1 MSETFNSSREQEEE
15 DFFEYID
22 NEDIDKI
29 NEILLKKIEIWNYRS
44 KDNDNSTVLHIA
56 VYKKSFK
63 ITKLFIDYCKKNN
76 ENGLKDFI
84 NEKNNQETTAI
95 HFASFKGSVPIIKLL
110 IENGADIY
118 AKTKRQLNIFHY
130 AAQGNRPTSLMYFYL
145 NFYYFAKEKDLR
157 IINLLKDKDAG
168 GSTPLHWA
176 AYSSA
181 EDILLYLINLK
192 IFSNERERE
201 DFINQQDYQGF
212 TALHLSITSRSSRI
226 VLKLLQNGANSE
238 IKDKK
243 GLNSL
248 QFAINK
254 KQKEISEIIKNNQG
268 CQLCNMKAPVKQIKK
283 TIKNIIL
290 IFAIQALTIFIIFIA
305 ILPIAFNT
313 SITERNIYYDILFII
328 FIFLLIVFFLIYIT
342 LLIIDPGLAKANSLK
357 KLKNLVEEGKE
368 LNKYCYECFI
378 EKSKDLKHCL
388 ICHKCYYGF
397 DHHCYWINK
406 CVAKNNYRL
415 FLSFLIETFFYLL
428 VILIISII
436 GFIHLIDGN
445 DDKVYTYNF
454 PLITFKSDI
463 LCHNHLYY
471 FVLNIIL
478 IVLDLFFLIPET
490 LLLFLHLHLFFTNY
504 RENKNKILETKNDDT
519 SGTVETALMKSDENS
534 LDSSGE

>member
-290 IFAIQALTIFIIFIA
+290 IFAIQALTIFMIFIA

-357 KLKNLVEEGKE
+357 KLQNLVEEGKE

-504 RENKNKILETKNDDT
+504 RENKNKILETNNDDT

>member
-63 ITKLFIDYCKKNN
+63 ITKLIIDYCKKNN

-290 IFAIQALTIFIIFIA
+290 IFAIQALTIFMIFIA

-504 RENKNKILETKNDDT
+504 RENKNKILETNNDDT

>member
-145 NFYYFAKEKDLR
+145 NFYYFAEEKDMR

>member
-290 IFAIQALTIFIIFIA
+290 IFAIQALTIFMIFIA

-504 RENKNKILETKNDDT
+504 RENKNKILETNNDDT

>member
-1 MSETFNSSREQEEE
+1 MSETINTSREQEEE

-22 NEDIDKI
+22 NEDVDKI
-29 NEILLKKIEIWNYRS
+29 NEVLQKKKEIWDYRS

-56 VYKKSFK
+56 VYKKLFE

-95 HFASFKGSVPIIKLL
+95 HFASFKGSIPIIKLL

-118 AKTKRQLNIFHY
+118 SITKRKLNIFHY

-192 IFSNERERE
+192 IFSNEKERE
-201 DFINQQDYQGF
+201 DYINQQDYQGF
-212 TALHLSITSRSSRI
+212 TALHLSISSRSSRI
-226 VLKLLQNGANSE
+226 VMKLLQNGANSE

-243 GLNSL
+243 GVNPL

-254 KQKEISEIIKNNQG
+254 KQKEIAEIIRNNQN

-290 IFAIQALTIFIIFIA
+290 VFAVQILTIFIIFVA
-305 ILPIAFNT
+305 ILPIALNT
-313 SITERNIYYDILFII
+313 SITERNIGYDFLFII
-328 FIFLLIVFFLIYIT
+328 FIFFLIVFFLMYIA
-342 LLIIDPGLAKANSLK
+342 LLIIDPGLAKPNSLK
-357 KLKNLVEEGKE
+357 KLKHLVDEGKE

-378 EKSKDLKHCL
+378 EKSKDFKHCL

-415 FLSFLIETFFYLL
+415 FIAFLIETFFYLV

-436 GFIHLIDGN
+436 GFIHLIGGN
-445 DDKVYTYNF
+445 DDNVYTYNF
-454 PLITFKSDI
+454 RFITFKSDI
-463 LCHNHLYY
+463 LCHNHIYY
-471 FVLNIIL
+471 FTLNIFLIL
-478 IVLDLFFLIPET
+478 LDLFFLIPET
-490 LLLFLHLHLFFTNY
+490 LLLILHLHLFFTNY
-504 RENKNKILETKNDDT
+504 RENKNKILETKNNDT
-519 SGTVETALMKSDENS
+519 SGSVETALMKSDDNS
-534 LDSSGE
+534 LGSSEE